1 MPEVLLDDQ
10 GMYMVKAYNQYGMMQ
25 CKAMMAVL
33 PDESKKPKE
42 TAPAFVTKLSD
53 KTATIG
59 EPLSLTVQ
67 LSEQPTPT
75 YRVEWYKVSGT
86 AISRPGHKIFSK
98 FQVQGL
104 LVIFIFK
111 TRTKY
116 FAA

>member
-42 TAPAFVTKLSD
+42 TPPTFVTKLSD

-75 YRVEWYKVSGT
+75 YRVEWYKV
-86 AISRPGHKIFSK
+86 R
-98 FQVQGL
+98 
-104 LVIFIFK
+104 
-111 TRTKY
+111 
-116 FAA
+116 